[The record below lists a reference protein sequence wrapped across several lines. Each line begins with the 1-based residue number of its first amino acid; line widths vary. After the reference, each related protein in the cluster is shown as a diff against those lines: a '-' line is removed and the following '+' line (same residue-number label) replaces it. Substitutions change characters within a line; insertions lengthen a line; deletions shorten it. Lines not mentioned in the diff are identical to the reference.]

1 MISGIVWPWT
11 CQRFNV
17 KIKYDYDFEMC
28 FVTGK
33 DNQNLNMTP
42 KGKPLIKVYTYF
54 STLEGTQ
61 WV

>member
-1 MISGIVWPWT
+1 LISGTVWPWT

-42 KGKPLIKVYTYF
+42 KGKTLIKVYTYF
-54 STLEGTQ
+54 SL
-61 WV
+61 